1 LAQCAAIPAG
11 VNAFDSTGRL
21 GLLYIA
27 FPLKMM
33 LQPDGHLTSCD
44 ILHTIAGAIRQSV
57 AMHDAPR
64 AAELRPRGLPVA

>member
-1 LAQCAAIPAG
+1 VKDPPAGSPLAQCAAIPAG

-44 ILHTIAGAIRQSV
+44 ILHTIAGAIRQS
-57 AMHDAPR
+57 
-64 AAELRPRGLPVA
+64 